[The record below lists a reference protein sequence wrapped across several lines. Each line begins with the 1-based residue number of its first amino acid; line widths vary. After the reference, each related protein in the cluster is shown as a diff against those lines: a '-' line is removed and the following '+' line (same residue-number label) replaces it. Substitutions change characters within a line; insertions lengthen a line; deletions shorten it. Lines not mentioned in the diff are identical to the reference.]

1 MEFVQII
8 FPGLSFFCFTA
19 LLLLAFIQFRLYQT
33 KGFRRSKAIG
43 LFCLFS
49 GFYTFNE
56 VVVYAGHFSADTVR
70 FFVVGFQFLLYV
82 ALYFYMKSLGYFI
95 SIPLWLQRFYQS
107 SMLCLGLVHVV
118 FGASLIAF
126 DIELVF
132 DRNTINETGHF
143 FVDAYT
149 TRLGEPTVLAMSVY
163 SAFSLIHGLTSG
175 YILFRIYQSSK
186 DFYLMAGLTANLV
199 ACGME
204 FLVLPISLDYY
215 IPLVF
220 LANIFEAFRM
230 NSIASREAYLEKLEQ
245 EEVIEEEDVEN
256 KGLNQEQLSK
266 IAAKIEKLMEKEK
279 LYLNS
284 NLKVSDLARSAR
296 TPSYLVSQA
305 ISFHLNT
312 NYFQWISQY
321 RIEEAKR
328 RLLRD
333 PDKNIMEVAYE
344 SGFNSKSSFNTSF
357 KKIVGQTPSEYR
369 KDQNP

>member
-1 MEFVQII
+1 MEFVQVI
-8 FPGLSFFCFTA
+8 FPGLSFFCFAA

-33 KGFRRSKAIG
+33 RGFQRSKAIG
-43 LFCLFS
+43 LFCFFS
-49 GFYTFNE
+49 ALYTFIE
-56 VVVYAGHFSADTVR
+56 VVVYADHFSADTVR
-70 FFVVGFQFLLYV
+70 FFVVGFHFLLYV

-95 SIPLWLQRFYQS
+95 SIPHWLQKFYKS
-107 SMLCLGLVHVV
+107 SMLGLGLVHIG
-118 FGASLIAF
+118 FAMSLIVF
-126 DIELVF
+126 DVELVF

-143 FVDAYT
+143 FLDAYT
-149 TRLGEPTVLAMSVY
+149 TRLGEPTVLAMFFY
-163 SAFSLIHGLTSG
+163 GAFSLIHGLTSA
-175 YILFRIYQSSK
+175 YILVRIYQSSR
-186 DFYLMAGLTANLV
+186 DYFLMAGLTTNLV

-204 FLVLPISLDYY
+204 FLVLPIAIDFY
-215 IPLVF
+215 IPMVF

-230 NSIASREAYLEKLEQ
+230 NSIASREAYLDKLDR
-245 EEVIEEEDVEN
+245 EENVEEEDVEN

-266 IAAKIEKLMEKEK
+266 IATKIERLMENEK

-284 NLKVSDLARSAR
+284 NLKVSDLARTAK

-328 RLLRD
+328 RLLND
-333 PDKNIMEVAYE
+333 PNKNIMEVAYE

-369 KDQNP
+369 RDQSP